1 MCIRDSP
8 LCMIGIVPGLFIT
21 GKSFG
26 FMSTVG
32 VISLSGMM
40 IKNMIVLVDEIKY
53 EINILKKDKFT
64 ALIDSAVSRIRA
76 VSLAAVTT
84 IFGML
89 PLMRDP
95 LYGDMAATIVFGLFV
110 STILTLFIFPVVYS
124 VVFHIEES
132 SENI

>member
-1 MCIRDSP
+1 
-8 LCMIGIVPGLFIT
+8 
-21 GKSFG
+21 
-26 FMSTVG
+26 MSTVG

-53 EINILKKDKFT
+53 EINVLRKDKFT

-84 IFGML
+84 IFGMI

-132 SENI
+132 EN